1 MANLNEMRELKN
13 IVDHIISDPEL
24 AKDIM
29 SEANKLLDM
38 KLHNAGLDAIRGN
51 YNSKDIQ
58 EARAAYYLQDL
69 IHAVIIYME
78 DGNSSTITMNDE
90 LYPNAEKPDWAAEE
104 D

>member
-13 IVDHIISDPEL
+13 VVEQIMSDKDL
-24 AKDIM
+24 AKEIYN
-29 SEANKLLDM
+29 EADKLLEM
-38 KLHNAGLDAIRGN
+38 KLHNAGLSAVRGN

-90 LYPNAEKPDWAAEE
+90 LYPNAEKPDWAEE